1 MKDKIK
7 KLFDTKTTR
16 GKIMRT
22 GLFLLILVLI
32 FVVTYSILKVTGAW
46 EKVNSIDKIRDIVQ
60 SGGVFSFLIFIIFQI
75 LQTTI
80 LQIPAIFVTI
90 AGAVIFGRWPAFI
103 MSYIAVMI
111 GSLIM
116 FWVGRK
122 AGRKFLNWMIG
133 KDSSEKWID
142 RMSRGK
148 YLFFLMMLFP
158 MFPDDILCV
167 VAGLTNMSFSFFFWT
182 NILARG
188 VGIACTVFF
197 GSGAIIP
204 FHGWGL
210 IVWAIIIVVIAILFY
225 LSVRYK
231 SKIDDIIKLL
241 FKRSRSDESKKDFSQ
256 VEDKKDLTT
265 TNDKNKEKSTIIDQ
279 NVNSESI
286 DNEQQG
292 ENPNINAV
300 LVEEVLKSTNINE
313 TSTDTNK
320 IEDREVQIEVGST
333 NLEKDQPKKK
343 IEIEVEEAKIQLADT
358 NESNQNLKGSKSDAK
373 LASKNGDKA

>member
-16 GKIMRT
+16 GKIMRAS
-22 GLFLLILVLI
+22 LFVLILVLI
-32 FVVTYSILKVTGAW
+32 FVVAYFILKATGAW

-60 SGGVFSFLIFIIFQI
+60 SGGMFSFLIFIIFQI

-133 KDSSEKWID
+133 KDTSEKWID

-188 VGIACTVFF
+188 IGIACTVFF

-204 FHGWGL
+204 FRGWGL
-210 IVWAIIIVVIAILFY
+210 IVWGIIIIAIAVLFY

-231 SKIDDIIKLL
+231 NKIDDIINYLFRRKNKNSERAEKTQVMNEDIGLL
-241 FKRSRSDESKKDFSQ
+241 TDKNNQKISENVDNNQDNFDKAILPEEQKTKENSLPIKKQDDKINSISNGNFLIENEKKDKIKDFSSIAMETKFAPGILNEKIEPRNIDTSNKNNQ
-256 VEDKKDLTT
+256 SQKIIESNSLT
-265 TNDKNKEKSTIIDQ
+265 KNKE
-279 NVNSESI
+279 
-286 DNEQQG
+286 
-292 ENPNINAV
+292 
-300 LVEEVLKSTNINE
+300 EV
-313 TSTDTNK
+313 
-320 IEDREVQIEVGST
+320 
-333 NLEKDQPKKK
+333 
-343 IEIEVEEAKIQLADT
+343 
-358 NESNQNLKGSKSDAK
+358 
-373 LASKNGDKA
+373 

>member
-241 FKRSRSDESKKDFSQ
+241 FKRNRSDESKKDFSQ

-286 DNEQQG
+286 DNEQQS

-300 LVEEVLKSTNINE
+300 LVEKVLKSTNINE

-320 IEDREVQIEVGST
+320 IEDQEVQIEAGST

>member
-265 TNDKNKEKSTIIDQ
+265 TNDKNEEKSTIIDQ

-286 DNEQQG
+286 DNEQQS

-320 IEDREVQIEVGST
+320 IEDREVQTEVGGT
-333 NLEKDQPKKK
+333 NLEKDQPKKE
-343 IEIEVEEAKIQLADT
+343 IEIEVDEAKIQLADT
-358 NESNQNLKGSKSDAK
+358 NESNQNLKESKSDAK

>member
-286 DNEQQG
+286 DNEQQS

>member
-241 FKRSRSDESKKDFSQ
+241 FKRNRSDESKKDFSQ

-265 TNDKNKEKSTIIDQ
+265 TNDKNEEKSTIIDQ

-286 DNEQQG
+286 DNEQQS

-320 IEDREVQIEVGST
+320 IEDREVQTEVGGT

>member
-320 IEDREVQIEVGST
+320 IEDQEVQIEVGST
-333 NLEKDQPKKK
+333 NLEKDQPKKE
-343 IEIEVEEAKIQLADT
+343 IEIEVDEAEIQLADT

>member
-16 GKIMRT
+16 GKIMRAS
-22 GLFLLILVLI
+22 LFVLILVLI
-32 FVVTYSILKVTGAW
+32 FVVAYFILKATGAW

-60 SGGVFSFLIFIIFQI
+60 SGGMFSFLIFIIFQI

-133 KDSSEKWID
+133 KDTSEKWID

-188 VGIACTVFF
+188 IGIACTVFF

-204 FHGWGL
+204 FRGWGL
-210 IVWAIIIVVIAILFY
+210 IVWGIIIIAIAVLFY

-231 SKIDDIIKLL
+231 NKIDDIINYLFRRKNKNSETAEKTQVMNEDIELL
-241 FKRSRSDESKKDFSQ
+241 TDKNNQKISENVDNNQDNFDKAILPEEQKTKENSLPIKKQDDKINSISNGNFLIENEKKDKIKDFSSIAMETKFAPGILNEKIEPRNIDTSNKNNQ
-256 VEDKKDLTT
+256 SQKIIESNSLT
-265 TNDKNKEKSTIIDQ
+265 KNKE
-279 NVNSESI
+279 
-286 DNEQQG
+286 
-292 ENPNINAV
+292 
-300 LVEEVLKSTNINE
+300 EV
-313 TSTDTNK
+313 
-320 IEDREVQIEVGST
+320 
-333 NLEKDQPKKK
+333 
-343 IEIEVEEAKIQLADT
+343 
-358 NESNQNLKGSKSDAK
+358 
-373 LASKNGDKA
+373 

>member
-16 GKIMRT
+16 GKIMRAS
-22 GLFLLILVLI
+22 LFVLILVLI
-32 FVVTYSILKVTGAW
+32 FVVAYFILKATGAW

-60 SGGVFSFLIFIIFQI
+60 SGGMFSFLIFIIFQI

-103 MSYIAVMI
+103 MSYVAVMI

-133 KDSSEKWID
+133 KDTSEKWID

-188 VGIACTVFF
+188 IGIACTVFF

-204 FHGWGL
+204 FRGWGL
-210 IVWAIIIVVIAILFY
+210 IVWGIIIIAIAVLFY

-231 SKIDDIIKLL
+231 NKIDDIINYLFRRKNKNSETAEKTQVMNEDIELL
-241 FKRSRSDESKKDFSQ
+241 TDKNNQKISENVDNNQDNFDKAILPEEQKTKENSLPIKKQDDKINSISNGDFSVENEKKDKIKDFSSIAMETKFAPGILNEKIEPRNIDTSNKNNQ
-256 VEDKKDLTT
+256 SQKIIESNSLT
-265 TNDKNKEKSTIIDQ
+265 KNKD
-279 NVNSESI
+279 
-286 DNEQQG
+286 
-292 ENPNINAV
+292 
-300 LVEEVLKSTNINE
+300 EV
-313 TSTDTNK
+313 
-320 IEDREVQIEVGST
+320 
-333 NLEKDQPKKK
+333 
-343 IEIEVEEAKIQLADT
+343 
-358 NESNQNLKGSKSDAK
+358 
-373 LASKNGDKA
+373 

>member
-32 FVVTYSILKVTGAW
+32 FVVTYSILKITGAW

-279 NVNSESI
+279 NINSESI
-286 DNEQQG
+286 DNEQQS

-300 LVEEVLKSTNINE
+300 FVEEVLKSTNINE

>member
-16 GKIMRT
+16 GKIMRAS
-22 GLFLLILVLI
+22 LFVLILVLI
-32 FVVTYSILKVTGAW
+32 FVVAYFILKATGAW

-60 SGGVFSFLIFIIFQI
+60 SGGMFSFLIFIIFQI

-133 KDSSEKWID
+133 KDTSEKWID

-188 VGIACTVFF
+188 IGIACTVFF

-204 FHGWGL
+204 FRGWGL
-210 IVWAIIIVVIAILFY
+210 IVWGIIIIAIAVLFY

-231 SKIDDIIKLL
+231 NKIDDIINYLFRRKSKNSETAEKTQAMNEDIELL
-241 FKRSRSDESKKDFSQ
+241 TDKNNQKISENVDNNQDNFDKAILPEEQKTKENSLPIKKQDDKINSISNGDFSVENEKKDKIKDFSSIAMETKFAPGILNEKIEPRNIDTSNKNNQ
-256 VEDKKDLTT
+256 SQKIIESNSLT
-265 TNDKNKEKSTIIDQ
+265 KNKE
-279 NVNSESI
+279 
-286 DNEQQG
+286 
-292 ENPNINAV
+292 
-300 LVEEVLKSTNINE
+300 EV
-313 TSTDTNK
+313 
-320 IEDREVQIEVGST
+320 
-333 NLEKDQPKKK
+333 
-343 IEIEVEEAKIQLADT
+343 
-358 NESNQNLKGSKSDAK
+358 
-373 LASKNGDKA
+373 

>member
-241 FKRSRSDESKKDFSQ
+241 FKRNRSDESKKDFSQ

-265 TNDKNKEKSTIIDQ
+265 TNDKNEEKSTIIDQ

-286 DNEQQG
+286 DNEQQS

-333 NLEKDQPKKK
+333 NLEKDQPKKE
-343 IEIEVEEAKIQLADT
+343 IEIEVDEAKIQLADT

>member
-75 LQTTI
+75 LQPTI

-241 FKRSRSDESKKDFSQ
+241 FKRNRSDESKKDFSQ

-286 DNEQQG
+286 DNEQQS

>member
-16 GKIMRT
+16 GKIMRAS
-22 GLFLLILVLI
+22 LFVLILVLI
-32 FVVTYSILKVTGAW
+32 FVVAYFILKATGVW

-60 SGGVFSFLIFIIFQI
+60 SGGMFSFLIFIIFQI

-133 KDSSEKWID
+133 KDTSEKWID

-188 VGIACTVFF
+188 IGIACTVFF

-204 FHGWGL
+204 FRGWGL
-210 IVWAIIIVVIAILFY
+210 IVWGIIIIAIAVLFY

-231 SKIDDIIKLL
+231 NKIDDIINYLFRRKNKNSETAEKTQVMNEDIELL
-241 FKRSRSDESKKDFSQ
+241 TDKNNQKISENVDNNQDNFDKAILPEEQKTKENSLPIKKQDDKINSISNGDFSVENEKKDKIKDFSSIAMETKFAPGILNEKIEPRNIDTSNKNNQ
-256 VEDKKDLTT
+256 SQKIIESNSLT
-265 TNDKNKEKSTIIDQ
+265 KNKE
-279 NVNSESI
+279 
-286 DNEQQG
+286 
-292 ENPNINAV
+292 
-300 LVEEVLKSTNINE
+300 EV
-313 TSTDTNK
+313 
-320 IEDREVQIEVGST
+320 
-333 NLEKDQPKKK
+333 
-343 IEIEVEEAKIQLADT
+343 
-358 NESNQNLKGSKSDAK
+358 
-373 LASKNGDKA
+373 

>member
-286 DNEQQG
+286 DNEQQS

-300 LVEEVLKSTNINE
+300 LVEKVLKSTNINE

-320 IEDREVQIEVGST
+320 IEDQEVQTEVGGT

-343 IEIEVEEAKIQLADT
+343 IEIEVDEAKIQLADT

>member
-46 EKVNSIDKIRDIVQ
+46 EKVNSIEKIRDIVQ

-241 FKRSRSDESKKDFSQ
+241 FKRNRSDESKKDFSQ

-265 TNDKNKEKSTIIDQ
+265 TNDKNEEKSTIIDQ

-286 DNEQQG
+286 DNEQQS

-300 LVEEVLKSTNINE
+300 FVEEVLKSTNINE

-343 IEIEVEEAKIQLADT
+343 IEIEVDEAKIQLADT

>member
-16 GKIMRT
+16 GKIMRAS
-22 GLFLLILVLI
+22 LFVLILVLI
-32 FVVTYSILKVTGAW
+32 FVVAYFILKATGAW

-60 SGGVFSFLIFIIFQI
+60 SGGMFSFLIFIIFQI

-133 KDSSEKWID
+133 KDTSEKWID

-188 VGIACTVFF
+188 IGIACTVFF

-204 FHGWGL
+204 FRGWGL
-210 IVWAIIIVVIAILFY
+210 IVWGIIIIAIAVLFY

-231 SKIDDIIKLL
+231 NKIDDIINYLFRRKNKNSETAEKTQVMNEDIELL
-241 FKRSRSDESKKDFSQ
+241 TDKNNQKISENVDNNQDNFDKAILPEEQKTKENSLPIKKQDDKINSISNGDFSVENEKKDKIKDFSSIAMETKFAPGILNEKIEPRNIDTSNKNNQ
-256 VEDKKDLTT
+256 SQKIIESNSLT
-265 TNDKNKEKSTIIDQ
+265 KNKE
-279 NVNSESI
+279 
-286 DNEQQG
+286 
-292 ENPNINAV
+292 
-300 LVEEVLKSTNINE
+300 EV
-313 TSTDTNK
+313 
-320 IEDREVQIEVGST
+320 
-333 NLEKDQPKKK
+333 
-343 IEIEVEEAKIQLADT
+343 
-358 NESNQNLKGSKSDAK
+358 
-373 LASKNGDKA
+373 

>member
-16 GKIMRT
+16 GKIMRAS
-22 GLFLLILVLI
+22 LFVLILVLI
-32 FVVTYSILKVTGAW
+32 FVVAYFILKATGAW

-60 SGGVFSFLIFIIFQI
+60 SGGMFSFLIFIIFQI

-133 KDSSEKWID
+133 KDTSEKWID

-188 VGIACTVFF
+188 IGIACTVFF

-204 FHGWGL
+204 FRGWGL
-210 IVWAIIIVVIAILFY
+210 IVWGIIIIAIAVLFY

-231 SKIDDIIKLL
+231 NKIDDIINYLFRRKSKNSETAEKTQVMNEDIELL
-241 FKRSRSDESKKDFSQ
+241 TDKNNQKISENVDNNQDNFDRDILPEEQKTKENSLPIKKQDDKINSISNGNFLIENEKKDKIKDFSSIAMETKFAPGILNEKIEPRNIDTSNKNNQ
-256 VEDKKDLTT
+256 SQKIIESNSLT
-265 TNDKNKEKSTIIDQ
+265 KNKE
-279 NVNSESI
+279 
-286 DNEQQG
+286 
-292 ENPNINAV
+292 
-300 LVEEVLKSTNINE
+300 EV
-313 TSTDTNK
+313 
-320 IEDREVQIEVGST
+320 
-333 NLEKDQPKKK
+333 
-343 IEIEVEEAKIQLADT
+343 
-358 NESNQNLKGSKSDAK
+358 
-373 LASKNGDKA
+373 

>member
-241 FKRSRSDESKKDFSQ
+241 FKRNRSDESKKDFSQ

-286 DNEQQG
+286 DNEQQS

>member
-16 GKIMRT
+16 GKIMRAS
-22 GLFLLILVLI
+22 LFVLILVLI
-32 FVVTYSILKVTGAW
+32 FVVAYFILKATGAW

-60 SGGVFSFLIFIIFQI
+60 SGGMFSFLIFIIFQI

-103 MSYIAVMI
+103 MSYVAVMI

-133 KDSSEKWID
+133 KDTSEKWID

-188 VGIACTVFF
+188 IGIACTVFF

-204 FHGWGL
+204 FRGWGL
-210 IVWAIIIVVIAILFY
+210 IVWGIIIIAIAVLFY

-231 SKIDDIIKLL
+231 NKIDDIINYLFRRKSKNSETAEKTQVMNEDIELL
-241 FKRSRSDESKKDFSQ
+241 TDKNNQKISENVDNNQDNFDKAILPEEQKTKENSLPIKKQDDKINSISNGNFLIENEKKDKIKDFSSIAMETKFAPGILNEKIEPRNIDTSNKNNQ
-256 VEDKKDLTT
+256 SQKIIESNSLT
-265 TNDKNKEKSTIIDQ
+265 KNKE
-279 NVNSESI
+279 
-286 DNEQQG
+286 
-292 ENPNINAV
+292 
-300 LVEEVLKSTNINE
+300 EV
-313 TSTDTNK
+313 
-320 IEDREVQIEVGST
+320 
-333 NLEKDQPKKK
+333 
-343 IEIEVEEAKIQLADT
+343 
-358 NESNQNLKGSKSDAK
+358 
-373 LASKNGDKA
+373 

>member
-16 GKIMRT
+16 GKIMRAS
-22 GLFLLILVLI
+22 LFVLILVLI
-32 FVVTYSILKVTGAW
+32 FVVAYFILKATGAW

-60 SGGVFSFLIFIIFQI
+60 SGGMFSFLIFIIFQI

-133 KDSSEKWID
+133 KDTSEKWID

-188 VGIACTVFF
+188 IGIACTVFF

-204 FHGWGL
+204 FRGWGL
-210 IVWAIIIVVIAILFY
+210 IVWGIIIIAIAVLFY

-231 SKIDDIIKLL
+231 NKIDDIINYLFRRKSKNSETAEKTQVMNEDIELL
-241 FKRSRSDESKKDFSQ
+241 TDKNNQKISENVDNNQDNFDKAILPEEQKTKENSLPIKKQDDKINSISNGDFSVENEKKDKIKDFSSIAMETKFAPGILNEKIEPRNIDTSNKNNQ
-256 VEDKKDLTT
+256 SQKIIESNSLT
-265 TNDKNKEKSTIIDQ
+265 KNKE
-279 NVNSESI
+279 
-286 DNEQQG
+286 
-292 ENPNINAV
+292 
-300 LVEEVLKSTNINE
+300 EV
-313 TSTDTNK
+313 
-320 IEDREVQIEVGST
+320 
-333 NLEKDQPKKK
+333 
-343 IEIEVEEAKIQLADT
+343 
-358 NESNQNLKGSKSDAK
+358 
-373 LASKNGDKA
+373 

>member
-265 TNDKNKEKSTIIDQ
+265 TNDKNEEKSTIIDQ

-286 DNEQQG
+286 DNEQQS

>member
-16 GKIMRT
+16 GKIMRAS
-22 GLFLLILVLI
+22 LFVLILVLI
-32 FVVTYSILKVTGAW
+32 FVVAYFILKATGAW

-60 SGGVFSFLIFIIFQI
+60 SGGMFSFLIFIIFQI

-133 KDSSEKWID
+133 KDTSEKWID

-188 VGIACTVFF
+188 IGIACTVFF

-204 FHGWGL
+204 FRGWGL
-210 IVWAIIIVVIAILFY
+210 IVWGIIIIAIAVLFY

-231 SKIDDIIKLL
+231 NKIDDIINYLFRRKNKNSETAEKTQVMNEDIELL
-241 FKRSRSDESKKDFSQ
+241 TDKNNQKISENVDNNQDNFDKDILPEEQKTKENSLPIKKQDDKINSISNGNFLIENEKKDKIKDFSSIAMETEFAPGILNEKIEPRNIDTSNKNNQ
-256 VEDKKDLTT
+256 SQKIIESNSLT
-265 TNDKNKEKSTIIDQ
+265 KNKE
-279 NVNSESI
+279 
-286 DNEQQG
+286 
-292 ENPNINAV
+292 
-300 LVEEVLKSTNINE
+300 EV
-313 TSTDTNK
+313 
-320 IEDREVQIEVGST
+320 
-333 NLEKDQPKKK
+333 
-343 IEIEVEEAKIQLADT
+343 
-358 NESNQNLKGSKSDAK
+358 
-373 LASKNGDKA
+373 

>member
-16 GKIMRT
+16 GKIMRAS
-22 GLFLLILVLI
+22 LFVLILVLI
-32 FVVTYSILKVTGAW
+32 FVVAYFILKATGVW

-60 SGGVFSFLIFIIFQI
+60 SGGMFSFLIFIIFQI

-133 KDSSEKWID
+133 KDTSEKWID

-188 VGIACTVFF
+188 IGIACTVFF

-204 FHGWGL
+204 FRGWGL
-210 IVWAIIIVVIAILFY
+210 IVWGIIIIAIAVLFY

-231 SKIDDIIKLL
+231 NKIDDIINYLFRRKNKNSETAEKTQVMNEDIELL
-241 FKRSRSDESKKDFSQ
+241 TDKNNQKISENVDNNQDNFDKDILPEEQKTKENSLPIKKQDDKINSISNGNFLIENEKKDKIKDFSSIAMETEFAPGILNEKIEPRNIDTSNKNNQ
-256 VEDKKDLTT
+256 SQKIIESNSLT
-265 TNDKNKEKSTIIDQ
+265 KNKE
-279 NVNSESI
+279 
-286 DNEQQG
+286 
-292 ENPNINAV
+292 
-300 LVEEVLKSTNINE
+300 EV
-313 TSTDTNK
+313 
-320 IEDREVQIEVGST
+320 
-333 NLEKDQPKKK
+333 
-343 IEIEVEEAKIQLADT
+343 
-358 NESNQNLKGSKSDAK
+358 
-373 LASKNGDKA
+373 